1 MAPDRDYRLSNA
13 RWGYTRG
20 EECSRNHNYPN
31 FQWGAAV
38 AEHSKYQQ
46 KIIKNY
52 YQNQDAILLQR
63 LGEQITELFLA
74 EGKARAKRWKDVA
87 KVLEKLKVPATRIE
101 NVLKK
106 DDPALVAKLL
116 EELLAKQK

>member
-1 MAPDRDYRLSNA
+1 
-13 RWGYTRG
+13 
-20 EECSRNHNYPN
+20 
-31 FQWGAAV
+31 V